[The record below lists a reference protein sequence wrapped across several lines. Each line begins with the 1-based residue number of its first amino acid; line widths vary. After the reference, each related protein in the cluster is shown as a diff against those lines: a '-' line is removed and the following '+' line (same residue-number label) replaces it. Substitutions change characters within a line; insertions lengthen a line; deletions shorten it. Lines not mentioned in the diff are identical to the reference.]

1 MTWPNS
7 IISVVGALGVLV
19 LKTTAARAD
28 ETIDVRLGP
37 ITTVVERSG
46 ITGAGWAS
54 VVRVDGQRGIEL
66 IYPNHPDDFGATA
79 GTGCSRSTDDGAT
92 WMQAAD
98 DRPIAGMV
106 DLWQDRAPD
115 GTLVA
120 FGIRRLPD
128 PKLRAFPEGPDP
140 PADAYVVGRSP
151 DEGRTWDVDDA
162 VIRCPPEAGVI
173 ARPLPHL
180 LADRRGIWLMPAY
193 AWSPAGHRALLLE
206 SADRGTTW
214 TLRGTPAIVSAIRS
228 AGVAVT
234 TPWLEN
240 AVTRTSDGS
249 LLAVIRTGSSEQAS
263 LVTTRSSD
271 DGHSWSPV
279 ERLLVGDE
287 KRPVAGKLP
296 SLLLLPN
303 GALTLLTAHTKLG
316 CRLYLST
323 DGTGRSWSEA
333 HVVST
338 TSGGNTSMVGLDDDA
353 LLVFMPSNKRI
364 TCRKVELRRNATKD

>member
-1 MTWPNS
+1 MSWANS
-7 IISVVGALGVLV
+7 IRSVIGMAGVFV
-19 LKTTAARAD
+19 LATTAAAVD
-28 ETIDVRLGP
+28 ETIDVHLGTM
-37 ITTVVERSG
+37 TTVVERTG

-54 VVRVDGQRGIEL
+54 VVRVDGERSIEL
-66 IYPNHPDDFGATA
+66 IYPNHPDDFGVTA
-79 GTGCSRSTDDGAT
+79 GTGCSLSTDDGAT
-92 WMQAAD
+92 WKQAAD

-120 FGIRRLPD
+120 VGIRRLPD
-128 PKLRAFPEGPDP
+128 PKLRAFAEGPNP
-140 PADAYVVGRSP
+140 PADAYVVGRSR
-151 DEGRTWDVDDA
+151 DEGRTWEVDDA
-162 VIRCPPEAGVI
+162 VIRCPPEAGVV

-180 LADRRGIWLMPAY
+180 LADRRGTWLMPAY

-214 TLRGTPAIVSAIRS
+214 TLRGTPAIVTAIRS
-228 AGVAVT
+228 AGIAVT
-234 TPWLEN
+234 SPWLEN
-240 AVTRTSDGS
+240 AVARTSDGS
-249 LLAVIRTGSSEQAS
+249 LLVVIRTGSSEQAS
-263 LVTTRSSD
+263 LVMTRSSD
-271 DGHSWSPV
+271 DGLSWSPV

-287 KRPVAGKLP
+287 RRPVAGKLP

-303 GALTLLTAHTKLG
+303 GVFVLLTAHTQLG
-316 CRLYLST
+316 CRLYVSA

-338 TSGGNTSMVGLDDDA
+338 ASGGNTSMVGLDDDS

-364 TCRKVELRRNATKD
+364 TCRKVELRRTGAKN